1 MSFVFDGMAKVIEM
15 SLGRSAP
22 CSFLGQAQKCHARHP
37 HRSSMP
43 PVLEHLPSEDRLGTC
58 KQSWNAGASAQPL
71 IGWLF
76 LIAKLRKVYPKW
88 ILLYIWNFWCHAD
101 TSSIPEHAFSPWG
114 QLLSHLPC
122 YSAHALVL
130 HEVFIHQVTKTQTNR
145 KIEREEGMWHWFS
158 PKFLGNGLLVED
170 LSNWTVH
177 NEHGECQRSK
187 SGHHFSTEES
197 GNGWRLWTQ
206 SIPVHGRQK
215 FGEEWHKQHS
225 SDDSI
230 IEVKPGEAKQQ
241 WGIGGQEHP
250 NWIHGFLLLILL
262 RVKHYMTNCNDAS
275 GHFEECPNRME
286 TSQIP
291 NQWHHDFSIHWV
303 FFAAVETGSL
313 RIGNLLQQ
321 GNSPQ
326 GTQKFLQTIPVVALE
341 NSRNKT
347 THATWQALQGTNIKY
362 TTQVPLQWNTK
373 KSRTMQ
379 CWSQPRFLERL
390 ATWGKTKVG
399 MVKLEKVKADKNQ
412 VGWFQISA
420 SFGNHACNMLKFKKA
435 RKASPNKSA
444 KKMQNITQHHNPLA
458 GRQVAR
464 VMNVCVVFRL
474 KLVGFIC
481 AGSTLCGSICIR
493 TYACACMNIGM
504 WSYIYIFFFFAVRL
518 QKYQY
523 NTNIEILI
531 YWYISKKAS
540 ILYTC
545 TIPLIVRQTF
555 YFHWPNARRIIR
567 KNEKFMTRKLAKL
580 IQCWS
585 IQGHSR
591 TWMNALNEK

>member
-1 MSFVFDGMAKVIEM
+1 MPFVFDGMARWLRGASGLFDHICLISCVVPRP
-15 SLGRSAP
+15 LCWL

-43 PVLEHLPSEDRLGTC
+43 PVLEHLPSEDRPGTC

-71 IGWLF
+71 ISWLF

-101 TSSIPEHAFSPWG
+101 TSSIPEHTFSPWG
-114 QLLSHLPC
+114 QLLSHLAC

-215 FGEEWHKQHS
+215 FCEEWHKQHS

-262 RVKHYMTNCNDAS
+262 RVKHDMTNCNDAS
-275 GHFEECPNRME
+275 GHFEECPDRME

-326 GTQKFLQTIPVVALE
+326 RTQKFLQTIPVVALE
-341 NSRNKT
+341 NWKKNYPC
-347 THATWQALQGTNIKY
+347 HIKY
-362 TTQVPLQWNTK
+362 KYYQIQITSTTQVCLQRNNK
-373 KSRTMQ
+373 KSKTKQ
-379 CWSQPRFLERL
+379 CWNQLRFLERL
-390 ATWGKTKVG
+390 ATWGKTNVG

-444 KKMQNITQHHNPLA
+444 KETKTLQLQNTTQHHTTSHNITTLW
-458 GRQVAR
+458 
-464 VMNVCVVFRL
+464 
-474 KLVGFIC
+474 LVH
-481 AGSTLCGSICIR
+481 
-493 TYACACMNIGM
+493 
-504 WSYIYIFFFFAVRL
+504 
-518 QKYQY
+518 K
-523 NTNIEILI
+523 
-531 YWYISKKAS
+531 
-540 ILYTC
+540 
-545 TIPLIVRQTF
+545 
-555 YFHWPNARRIIR
+555 
-567 KNEKFMTRKLAKL
+567 
-580 IQCWS
+580 
-585 IQGHSR
+585 
-591 TWMNALNEK
+591 